1 MFTQLRLSGKL
12 REAEGIIL
20 GDFNNCIAKNS
31 GYGNSLTLEQVIEDI
46 IKPIGIPTIYN
57 LKAGHCEPMVTLP
70 FGVLARLNAD
80 KKKLTILES
89 PIIL

>member
-1 MFTQLRLSGKL
+1 MFTKLRLSGKL
-12 REAEGIIL
+12 REPEGIIL

-57 LKAGHCEPMVTLP
+57 LKAGHCEPMVTYLWS
-70 FGVLARLNAD
+70 FSKANAD
-80 KKKLTILES
+80 KKN
-89 PIIL
+89 